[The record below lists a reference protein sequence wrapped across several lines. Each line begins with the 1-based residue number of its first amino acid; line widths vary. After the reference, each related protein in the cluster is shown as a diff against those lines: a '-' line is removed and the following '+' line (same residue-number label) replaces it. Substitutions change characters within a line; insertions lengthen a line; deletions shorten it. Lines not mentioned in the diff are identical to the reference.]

1 MLRGS
6 VTNKFEQRRRPQGF
20 CLNYYPHHI
29 GDYLRDTSHLTTLE
43 DGTYRRMLDVYYASE
58 KPLPLDFDWL
68 CRLVRAREILEREAV
83 NAVLQQFFEKHE
95 DGWHNKRADE
105 EIRKGR
111 KRIKAAKLNGKTGGR
126 PITQRVS
133 ENNPVGYKTGNPDQS
148 SQKPKAKDQIKEKNI
163 GADALP
169 AWVPQDA
176 WKSWLEVR
184 VRIKAPNTQR
194 AIALALRDLARLR
207 DEGQDPRA
215 VLEAATLKGWRG
227 LFPIKANAS
236 RNETGERI

>member
-1 MLRGS
+1 
-6 VTNKFEQRRRPQGF
+6 
-20 CLNYYPHHI
+20 LNYYPHHI

-83 NAVLQQFFEKHE
+83 SAVLQQFFEKCE
-95 DGWHNKRADE
+95 DGYHNKRANE

-111 KRIKAAKLNGKTGGR
+111 KRIKAAKSNGKTGGR
-126 PITQRVS
+126 PKTQRVS
-133 ENNPVGYKTGNPDQS
+133 ENNPAGYKDRNPDQS
-148 SQKPKAKDQIKEKNI
+148 SQKPKPKAKEEEKNI
-163 GADALP
+163 RAVALP

-176 WKSWLEVR
+176 WDSWLEVR
-184 VRIKAPNTQR
+184 PRVRAPNTPR
-194 AIALALRDLARLR
+194 ALALALRDLERLR
-207 DEGQDPRA
+207 DEGNDPRA

-227 LFPIKANAS
+227 LFAVGKPAGAK
-236 RNETGERI
+236 NETGERI

>member
-1 MLRGS
+1 MT
-6 VTNKFEQRRRPQGF
+6 V
-20 CLNYYPHHI
+20 
-29 GDYLRDTSHLTTLE
+29 LE

-58 KPLPLDFDWL
+58 KPLPVDFEWL

-83 NAVLQQFFEKHE
+83 SAVLQQFFEKHD

-111 KRIKAAKLNGKTGGR
+111 KRIKAAKVNGKIGGR
-126 PITQRVS
+126 PKTHRVS
-133 ENNPVGYKTGNPDQS
+133 ENNPLGYKDRNPDQS
-148 SQKPKAKDQIKEKNI
+148 SQKPKPKAKEIQKNI

-176 WKSWLEVR
+176 WLSWLEVR
-184 VRIKAPNTQR
+184 PRVKAPNTPR
-194 AIALALRDLARLR
+194 ALALALRDLERLR

-227 LFPIKANAS
+227 LFAVTKPS
-236 RNETGERI
+236 QRNETGERI